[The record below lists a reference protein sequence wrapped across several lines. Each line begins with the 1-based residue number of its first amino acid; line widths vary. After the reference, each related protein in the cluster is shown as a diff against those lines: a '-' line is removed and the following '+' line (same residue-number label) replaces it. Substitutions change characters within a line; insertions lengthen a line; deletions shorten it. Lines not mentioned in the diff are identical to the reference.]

1 MSDGIFSF
9 TCSLLPK
16 EFHLMPVA
24 SFPSPFS
31 FIILGFWFSNMVRR
45 KCLMWSDGLWGMCLI
60 LQFVNLASSDGTK
73 LPALKV

>member
-1 MSDGIFSF
+1 LNLPLGIAWLSSNLAWVLSFAGVSDGIFSF

-31 FIILGFWFSNMVRR
+31 FI
-45 KCLMWSDGLWGMCLI
+45 
-60 LQFVNLASSDGTK
+60 
-73 LPALKV
+73 